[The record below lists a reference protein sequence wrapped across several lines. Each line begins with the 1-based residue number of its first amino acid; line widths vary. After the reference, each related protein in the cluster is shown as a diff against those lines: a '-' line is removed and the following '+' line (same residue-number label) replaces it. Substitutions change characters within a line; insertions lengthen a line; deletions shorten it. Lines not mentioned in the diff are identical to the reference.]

1 MAVALTIMAFGAL
14 LIATELLQRRL
25 RMSPDLSRKVVHIG
39 SALAAALLA
48 FVLTR
53 SEIVAVALLFTL
65 VMATSQHFHLLPSVH
80 DVSRTTRGEI
90 YFPLGLAGLALVAPD
105 REVFLYGVLVLGLA
119 DGLAGLVGERY
130 GRRPLS
136 FSAGKSAVGST
147 TFFAVAAMIGLAVL
161 LAGGS
166 ATLPALVVAAA
177 AGLALTLVEL
187 FLDGGLDNLCIPV
200 AAGLL
205 LQFL

>member
-1 MAVALTIMAFGAL
+1 MVVAFTITVFVVL
-14 LIATELLQRRL
+14 LIATELFQRRVHL
-25 RMSPDLSRKVVHIG
+25 APEMSRRVVHIG
-39 SALAAALLA
+39 SALVAALLA

-53 SEIVAVALLFTL
+53 GQIVAVALLFTL
-65 VMATSQHFHLLPSVH
+65 VMAASQRYHLLPSVH

-90 YFPLGLAGLALVAPD
+90 YFPLGLAGLALIAPD
-105 REVFLYGVLVLGLA
+105 REAFLYGVLVLGLA

-130 GRRPLS
+130 GGRTLS

-147 TFFAVAAMIGLAVL
+147 TFFAVAAAVGLGVL
-161 LAGGS
+161 LAGGT
-166 ATLPALVVAAA
+166 AALPALLVAAA
-177 AGLALTLVEL
+177 AGLALTVVEL